1 MNNSSDTLFA
11 PRLAD
16 MLRRCERDCCSVFS
30 RFLDER
36 QCAEAELWCRKNAG
50 ELHYGFFGGFP
61 DARRRILA
69 LYHDYSADY
78 IREELPIVCLTFTFR
93 EEDKL
98 DHRSFLGS
106 FLALGL
112 KRDTI
117 GDIVIKDAFAQAAV
131 TETAARDITASISR
145 IGRVGV
151 KITDSLP
158 FELTLEEAQ
167 QFREIGCTVASL
179 RLDCIAAAA
188 AGLSREKAA
197 SLIRCEKAE
206 VNHLPVTSLSY
217 ELKEGDVLSLRGSGR
232 FILSGINGISKKG
245 RIHIILKKYI

>member
-106 FLALGL
+106 FMALGL

-179 RLDCIAAAA
+179 RLDCIAAASFPVFSMKDNA
-188 AGLSREKAA
+188 QRQSCGAEKMQVSFITA
-197 SLIRCEKAE
+197 SSEAFPTRVGEYLPCITTIPLII
-206 VNHLPVTSLSY
+206 
-217 ELKEGDVLSLRGSGR
+217 SGR
-232 FILSGINGISKKG
+232 SCP
-245 RIHIILKKYI
+245 